1 MVIKIEKEL
10 DEMEAAIAKMGRKVI
25 AMHEKVLQI
34 VENPNKEVALNII
47 QSDDFVNHL
56 EEEINDLAVGALAL
70 LSPVASDLRRV
81 VAGIKIASELERI
94 GDYAKNIGVFM
105 IKHEQV
111 DSVVLEYAQQMEKSF
126 LQMLETT
133 MEAYVNKDGEK
144 AFEIPEMDEEID
156 QLTNELNTKLRS
168 FTDIDQL
175 KHALSVG
182 SMLRSVERAG
192 DHTKNICEHIIYL
205 VKGQHYDFG

>member
-10 DEMEAAIAKMGRKVI
+10 DQMEATIIKMGKKVLG
-25 AMHEKVLQI
+25 MHEKVLRI
-34 VENPNKEVALNII
+34 VHEPNREIALEII
-47 QSDDFVNHL
+47 QSDDFINHL
-56 EEEINDLAVGALAL
+56 EEEINDLAVAALAL

-94 GDYAKNIGVFM
+94 GDYAKNIGIFM

-111 DSVVLEYAQQMEKSF
+111 DPIVLAYAQQMENAF
-126 LQMLETT
+126 IDMLTT
-133 MEAYVNKDGEK
+133 AMQAYEDKDVQA
-144 AFEIPEMDEEID
+144 AFEIPEMDNMID
-156 QLTNELNTKLRS
+156 QYATELNAKLRS
-168 FTDIDQL
+168 FEDIDNL
-175 KHALSVG
+175 KRAISVG
-182 SMLRSVERAG
+182 SMLRSIERAG

>member
-10 DEMEAAIAKMGRKVI
+10 DQMEATIMKMGKKVLG
-25 AMHEKVLQI
+25 MHEKVLRI
-34 VENPNKEVALNII
+34 VHEPNREIALEII
-47 QSDDFVNHL
+47 QSDDFINHL
-56 EEEINDLAVGALAL
+56 EEEINDLAVAALAL

-94 GDYAKNIGVFM
+94 GDYAKNIGIFM

-111 DSVVLEYAQQMEKSF
+111 DAIVLEYAQQMENAF
-126 LQMLETT
+126 IDMLTT
-133 MEAYVNKDGEK
+133 AMQAYEDKDVQA
-144 AFEIPEMDEEID
+144 AFEIPEMDNVID
-156 QLTNELNTKLRS
+156 QYATELNVKLRS
-168 FTDIDQL
+168 FEDIDNL
-175 KHALSVG
+175 KRAISVG
-182 SMLRSVERAG
+182 SMLRSIERAG

>member
-10 DEMEAAIAKMGRKVI
+10 DAMEAAVEKMGKKVI
-25 AMHEKVLQI
+25 RMHEKVCEI
-34 VENPNKEVALNII
+34 VNNPNRELALEVV
-47 QSDDFVNHL
+47 QSDDFINHL
-56 EEEINDLAVGALAL
+56 EEEINDLAVASLAL

-81 VAGIKIASELERI
+81 IAGIKIASELERI
-94 GDYAKNIGVFM
+94 GDYAKNIGIFM

-111 DSVVLEYAQQMEKSF
+111 DEVVLTYASEMEKAF
-126 LQMLETT
+126 IDMLEIT
-133 MEAYVNKDGEK
+133 MKAYAEKDADK
-144 AFEIPEMDEEID
+144 AFEIPEMDEVINH
-156 QLTNELNTKLRS
+156 LVSELNQKLRS
-168 FTDIDQL
+168 YTDIDQL

-182 SMLRSVERAG
+182 SMLRGIERAG